1 MLELLIASPEVMNV
15 GRSPLI
21 TVGYIFQLL
30 ISFGIVIGL
39 IFFAAKYILPK
50 VQLPSAGRSLEILDR
65 LGLEPSVTT
74 YVIAWNE
81 KKYLVIVSNK
91 SATLIDKLESGS

>member
-1 MLELLIASPEVMNV
+1 MLESIITPEVMNA

-21 TVGYIFQLL
+21 TAGYIFQLL
-30 ISFGIVIGL
+30 ISFGAVIGL
-39 IFFAAKYILPK
+39 IYFVAKYILPK
-50 VQLPSAGRSLEILDR
+50 VQLPSTGRSLEILDR

-81 KKYLVIVSNK
+81 KKYLVVVSNK
-91 SATLIDKLESGS
+91 TATVIDKQESGS